1 MNMGKLAVLISGL
14 LFGAGVTISGMVN
27 PMKVL
32 NFMDIS
38 GQWDATLI
46 IVMGAGLAVTLA
58 GYRLVFRRMA
68 PLFEPRFKLSVKKS
82 IDLKLL
88 VGATL
93 FGLGWGISGFC
104 PGPAVASV
112 VFGRA
117 ESITFVVA
125 MAAGMVAT
133 LQFLNRRRAQTS
145 S

>member
-14 LFGAGVTISGMVN
+14 LFGTGITISGMVN

-68 PLFEPRFKLSVKKS
+68 PLFEPRFKLPVKKS

-104 PGPAVASV
+104 PGPAVASM

-133 LQFLNRRRAQTS
+133 LQFLNRWRAQTS

>member
-14 LFGAGVTISGMVN
+14 LFGTGVTISGMVN

-68 PLFEPRFKLSVKKS
+68 PLFEPRFKLPVKKS

-117 ESITFVVA
+117 ESVTFVVA

-133 LQFLNRRRAQTS
+133 LQFLNRWRAQTS

>member
-14 LFGAGVTISGMVN
+14 LFGTGITISGMVN

-68 PLFEPRFKLSVKKS
+68 PLFEPRFKLPVKKS

-104 PGPAVASV
+104 PGPAVASM

-117 ESITFVVA
+117 ESITFVAA

-133 LQFLNRRRAQTS
+133 LQFLNRWRAQTS

>member
-14 LFGAGVTISGMVN
+14 LFGTGVTISGMVN

-68 PLFEPRFKLSVKKS
+68 PLFEPRFKLPVKKS

-104 PGPAVASV
+104 PGPAVASM

-133 LQFLNRRRAQTS
+133 LQFLNRWRAQTS

>member
-68 PLFEPRFKLSVKKS
+68 PSFEPRFKLSVKKS

>member
-1 MNMGKLAVLISGL
+1 MSMGKLAVLISGL

-58 GYRLVFRRMA
+58 GYRLVFRRKA
-68 PLFEPRFKLSVKKS
+68 PLFEPSFKLPVKKS
-82 IDLKLL
+82 IDTRLL
-88 VGATL
+88 AGATL
-93 FGLGWGISGFC
+93 FGLGWGISGVC
-104 PGPAVASV
+104 PGPAVASM

-117 ESITFVVA
+117 ESIIFVVA

-133 LQFLNRRRAQTS
+133 LQFLNRWRAQTS